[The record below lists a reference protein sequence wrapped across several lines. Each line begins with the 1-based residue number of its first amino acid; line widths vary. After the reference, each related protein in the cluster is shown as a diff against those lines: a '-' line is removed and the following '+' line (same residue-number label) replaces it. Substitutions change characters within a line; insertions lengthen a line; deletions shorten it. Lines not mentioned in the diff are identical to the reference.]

1 MKVIIHNRKYEDS
14 IEICEDSLE
23 EVRATAMY
31 ETERRGWDVAVLA
44 RDVDARLEPDRHDD
58 LHVALR

>member
-14 IEICEDSLE
+14 VEICEDSLE

-31 ETERRGWDVAVLA
+31 ETERRGWDVADMWSEVVEKEA
-44 RDVDARLEPDRHDD
+44 QDD
-58 LHVALR
+58 

>member
-14 IEICEDSLE
+14 VEICEDSLE

-31 ETERRGWDVAVLA
+31 ETERRGWDVADMWREV
-44 RDVDARLEPDRHDD
+44 VEEEGQE
-58 LHVALR
+58 